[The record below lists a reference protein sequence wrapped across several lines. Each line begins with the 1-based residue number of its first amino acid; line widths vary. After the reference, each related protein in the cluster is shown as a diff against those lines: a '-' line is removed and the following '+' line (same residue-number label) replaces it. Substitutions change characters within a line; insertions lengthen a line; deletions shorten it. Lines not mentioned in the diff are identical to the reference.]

1 MRTIQALWIRN
12 LKNFIRDRVRL
23 IFSILIPFFFIYVF
37 SSIFKNDAVK
47 NPTAFLMAGVIIAT
61 VFQTSLSVA
70 TSTIDDIVSGFMKEV
85 LVSPVKRIYIALGQ
99 LLSAAT
105 IATMQGVLIL
115 VIGLFVG
122 LKFTSWTTPV
132 YVVLCMIGVGIV
144 FSSFGLFLA
153 TIVKNAQTFQ
163 IVQQAIV
170 LPFTFIS
177 GAYLPLTLLPKAL
190 QIVAYFNPMTY
201 TTALFRTII
210 LEQGG
215 LSNAAKVKLGLAF
228 DINGFIVTPWMSGI
242 VVLIFGLLF
251 LFLATLSFTKADLS
265 QITRTPGGSNR
276 RL

>member
-242 VVLIFGLLF
+242 VVLIFGLFF

>member
-132 YVVLCMIGVGIV
+132 YVILCMIGVGIV

-210 LEQGG
+210 LEQGD

-242 VVLIFGLLF
+242 VVLIFGLFF

>member
-1 MRTIQALWIRN
+1 MRTIQALWLRN
-12 LKNFIRDRVRL
+12 LKNFVRDRVRL
-23 IFSILIPFFFIYVF
+23 VLSILIPFFFIYVF

-105 IATMQGVLIL
+105 IATMQGLLIL
-115 VIGLFVG
+115 LIGMFVG
-122 LKFTSWTTPV
+122 LKFTSWTTIV
-132 YVVLCMIGVGIV
+132 YVVLCMVGVGIV

-153 TIVKNAQTFQ
+153 TMVKNAQTFQ

-177 GAYLPLTLLPKAL
+177 GAYLPLSLLPKAL

-210 LEQGG
+210 LEQGS
-215 LSNAAKVKLGLAF
+215 LSNEAKVQLGLAF
-228 DINGFIVTPWMSGI
+228 DINGFIVTPWMSG
-242 VVLIFGLLF
+242 VVVFIFGLLF
-251 LFLATLSFTKADLS
+251 LFLATVSFTKADLS
-265 QITRTPGGSNR
+265 QISRTPGSVTR
-276 RL
+276 